1 MVRIGSIPMASRKLV
16 AASVL
21 VMAGLAACA
30 PIRDV
35 RGYVPDEEKVA
46 SVKVGNDT
54 RDTVQDKLG
63 TPSSTAAFG
72 DPTWYYIS
80 TEQERYAFFKPE
92 VTKRQIL
99 AIQFAD
105 SGKVADI
112 RTYGIEDGQVFS
124 LVDRETPS
132 RGKEM
137 SFLQQVFGN
146 MGALPP
152 SAPGSNGG
160 PTRPGGDGK

>member
-1 MVRIGSIPMASRKLV
+1 MASRPLV

-21 VMAGLAACA
+21 VLAGLAACA

-35 RGYVPDEEKVA
+35 RGYVPDDEKVA
-46 SVKVGNDT
+46 SVKVGGDT
-54 RDTVQDKLG
+54 RDSVQEKLG

-80 TEQERYAFFKPE
+80 TEQERYAFFKPD

-99 AIQFAD
+99 AVEFND
-105 SGKVADI
+105 DGKVADV
-112 RTYGIEDGQVFS
+112 RTYGIEDGQVIA

-146 MGALPP
+146 MGAMPP
-152 SAPGSNGG
+152 GAPGANDG
-160 PTRPGGDGK
+160 PTRPGGDGR

>member
-1 MVRIGSIPMASRKLV
+1 MVSRVLLTGSILAV
-16 AASVL
+16 
-21 VMAGLAACA
+21 AGLAACA

-35 RGYVPDEEKVA
+35 RGYVPDDEKVA
-46 SVKVGNDT
+46 TVSLGADT
-54 RDTVQDKLG
+54 RDSVQEKLG
-63 TPSSTAAFG
+63 TPSSTATFG

-80 TEQERYAFFKPE
+80 TEQERYAFFKPD

-105 SGKVADI
+105 DGKVNDI
-112 RTYGIEDGQVFS
+112 RKYGIQDGQVIA

-137 SFLQQVFGN
+137 TFLQQLFGN
-146 MGALPP
+146 MGAMPA
-152 SAPGSNGG
+152 SAPGSQQG
-160 PTRPGGDGK
+160 PGRTGGDGK

>member
-1 MVRIGSIPMASRKLV
+1 MSSRSLL
-16 AASVL
+16 AGSVL
-21 VMAGLAACA
+21 VIAGLAACA

-46 SVKVGNDT
+46 SVKVGADT
-54 RDTVQDKLG
+54 RDSVQDKLG
-63 TPSSTAAFG
+63 TPSSTATFG

-80 TEQERYAFFKPE
+80 TEQERYAFFKPDI
-92 VTKRQIL
+92 TKRSIL
-99 AIQFAD
+99 AVQFSED
-105 SGKVADI
+105 GRVADI
-112 RTYGIEDGQVFS
+112 RTYGIEDGQVVA

-137 SFLQQVFGN
+137 SFLQQMFGN

-152 SAPGSNGG
+152 SAPGSQQG
-160 PTRPGGDGK
+160 PTRPGGDGR

>member
-1 MVRIGSIPMASRKLV
+1 MTSRRLI
-16 AASVL
+16 AASALVL
-21 VMAGLAACA
+21 VGLAACA
-30 PIRDV
+30 PIKDV
-35 RGYVPDEEKVA
+35 RGYVPDEEKLA
-46 SVKVGNDT
+46 SVRVGGDT
-54 RDTVQDKLG
+54 RDSVQEKLG

-99 AIQFAD
+99 AVEFSED
-105 SGKVADI
+105 GKVADI
-112 RTYGIEDGQVFS
+112 RAYGIEDGQVIA

-146 MGALPP
+146 MGAMP
-152 SAPGSNGG
+152 ANVPGNSNS
-160 PTRPGGDGK
+160 PTRPGGDGR

>member
-1 MVRIGSIPMASRKLV
+1 
-16 AASVL
+16 VL
-21 VMAGLAACA
+21 VGLAACA
-30 PIRDV
+30 PIKDV
-35 RGYVPDEEKVA
+35 RGYVPDEEKLA
-46 SVKVGNDT
+46 SVKVGADT
-54 RDTVQDKLG
+54 RDSVQEKLG

-80 TEQERYAFFKPE
+80 TEQERYAFFQPE

-99 AIQFAD
+99 AVQFSED
-105 SGKVADI
+105 GKVEDI
-112 RTYGIEDGQVFS
+112 RQYGIDDGQVFA

-146 MGALPP
+146 MGAVPANLP
-152 SAPGSNGG
+152 GNSNN
-160 PTRPGGDGK
+160 PTRPGGDGR

>member
-1 MVRIGSIPMASRKLV
+1 MASRVVL
-16 AASVL
+16 ASSVL
-21 VMAGLAACA
+21 VIAGLAACA

-35 RGYVPDEEKVA
+35 RGYVPDDERVA
-46 SVKVGNDT
+46 TVAIGTDS
-54 RDTVQDKLG
+54 RDSVQDKLG

-80 TEQERYAFFKPE
+80 TEQERYAFFKPD

-99 AIQFAD
+99 AIQFGE
-105 SGKVADI
+105 SGKVNDI
-112 RTYGIEDGQVFS
+112 RKYGIEDGQVIA

-137 SFLQQVFGN
+137 TFLQQLFGN
-146 MGALPP
+146 MGAAPAN
-152 SAPGSNGG
+152 APGSQQG
-160 PTRPGGDGK
+160 PGRPGGQ

>member
-1 MVRIGSIPMASRKLV
+1 MKSR
-16 AASVL
+16 VL
-21 VMAGLAACA
+21 VSASALALAGIAACA

-35 RGYVPDEEKVA
+35 RGYVPDGEKLATVRIG
-46 SVKVGNDT
+46 SDT
-54 RDTVQDKLG
+54 RDTVQQKLG

-80 TEQERYAFFKPE
+80 TEQERYAFFSPD

-99 AIQFAD
+99 AVQFSD
-105 SGKVADI
+105 DGKVADM
-112 RTYGIEDGQVFS
+112 RTYGIEDGQVIA

-137 SFLQQVFGN
+137 SFLQQMFGN

-152 SAPGSNGG
+152 STPGSRDSGG
-160 PTRPGGDGK
+160 TRPGGDGQ

>member
-1 MVRIGSIPMASRKLV
+1 MALRPLV
-16 AASVL
+16 AASFLVL
-21 VMAGLAACA
+21 AGLAACA

-46 SVKVGNDT
+46 TVKIGGDT
-54 RDTVQDKLG
+54 RNSVQEKLG

-99 AIQFAD
+99 AVEFND
-105 SGKVADI
+105 DGKVADV
-112 RTYGIEDGQVFS
+112 RTYGIEDGQVFA

-152 SAPGSNGG
+152 SAPGSNDG
-160 PTRPGGDGK
+160 PTRPGGDGR

>member
-1 MVRIGSIPMASRKLV
+1 MVSRV
-16 AASVL
+16 ALTSSVL
-21 VMAGLAACA
+21 ILAGLSACA

-35 RGYVPDEEKVA
+35 RGYVPDDEKVA
-46 SVKVGNDT
+46 AVARGADT
-54 RDTVQDKLG
+54 RDSVQEKLG

-80 TEQERYAFFKPE
+80 TEQERYAFFKPD

-99 AIQFAD
+99 AIQFGD
-105 SGKVADI
+105 DGKVNDI
-112 RTYGIEDGQVFS
+112 RKYGIEDGQVIA

-137 SFLQQVFGN
+137 TFLQQLFGN

-152 SAPGSNGG
+152 SAPGAKDSGG
-160 PTRPGGDGK
+160 TRPGGDGR

>member
-1 MVRIGSIPMASRKLV
+1 MASPRLI
-16 AASVL
+16 AGSVL
-21 VMAGLAACA
+21 IMAGLAACA
-30 PIRDV
+30 PIKDV
-35 RGYVPDEEKVA
+35 RGYVPDDEKIAQVR
-46 SVKVGNDT
+46 VGADT
-54 RDTVQDKLG
+54 RDTVQEKLG

-80 TEQERYAFFKPE
+80 TEQERYAFFHPE

-99 AIQFAD
+99 AVQFSD
-105 SGKVADI
+105 DGKVNDI
-112 RTYGIEDGQVFS
+112 RTYGVEDGQVFA

-146 MGALPP
+146 MGAMPP
-152 SAPGSNGG
+152 GAAPGSNQG
-160 PTRPGGDGK
+160 PTRPGGDGR

>member
-1 MVRIGSIPMASRKLV
+1 MRSRVLLTASALV
-16 AASVL
+16 L
-21 VMAGLAACA
+21 AGVTACA

-46 SVKVGNDT
+46 AVKIGGDT
-54 RDTVQDKLG
+54 RDSVQEKLG
-63 TPSSTAAFG
+63 TPSSTATFG

-80 TEQERYAFFKPE
+80 TEQERYAFFKPD

-99 AIQFAD
+99 AIEFSD
-105 SGKVADI
+105 DGKVADI
-112 RTYGIEDGQVFS
+112 RAYGIEDGHVIA

-137 SFLQQVFGN
+137 SFLQQMFGN

-152 SAPGSNGG
+152 SAPGSRDSGG
-160 PTRPGGDGK
+160 SRPGGDGR

>member
-1 MVRIGSIPMASRKLV
+1 MVSRVLLTGSILAV
-16 AASVL
+16 
-21 VMAGLAACA
+21 AGLAACA

-35 RGYVPDEEKVA
+35 RGYVPDDEKVSTVA
-46 SVKVGNDT
+46 IGTDT

-80 TEQERYAFFKPE
+80 TEQERYAFFKPD

-99 AIQFAD
+99 AIQFGE
-105 SGKVADI
+105 SGKVNDI
-112 RTYGIEDGQVFS
+112 RKYGIEDGQVIA

-137 SFLQQVFGN
+137 TFLQQLFGN
-146 MGALPP
+146 MGAAPAN
-152 SAPGSNGG
+152 APGSQQG
-160 PTRPGGDGK
+160 PGRPGGQ

>member
-1 MVRIGSIPMASRKLV
+1 MALRRLIG
-16 AASVL
+16 ASVFVL
-21 VMAGLAACA
+21 AGLAACA
-30 PIRDV
+30 PIKDV

-46 SVKVGNDT
+46 SVRVGADT

-63 TPSSTAAFG
+63 TPSSTATFG

-80 TEQERYAFFKPE
+80 TEQERYAYFQPD

-105 SGKVADI
+105 DGKVNDI
-112 RTYGIEDGQVFS
+112 RTYGMEDGQVIA

-152 SAPGSNGG
+152 SAPGSNNG
-160 PTRPGGDGK
+160 PTRPGGDGR